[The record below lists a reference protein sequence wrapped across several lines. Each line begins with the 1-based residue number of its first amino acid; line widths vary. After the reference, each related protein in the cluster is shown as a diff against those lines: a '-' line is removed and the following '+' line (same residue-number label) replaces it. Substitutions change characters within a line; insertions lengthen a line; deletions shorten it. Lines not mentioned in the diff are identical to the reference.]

1 MFDHFP
7 RTPNNQRYEHLQFTP
22 AFMLELKFVQI
33 ISTFF
38 SKVKGSDGIH
48 VQWGLQLI
56 FEIYR
61 KTITQG
67 YTDSNID

>member
-7 RTPNNQRYEHLQFTP
+7 RTPNNQRYEQRYEQFTP

-33 ISTFF
+33 ISIFF

-48 VQWGLQLI
+48 VQWG
-56 FEIYR
+56 
-61 KTITQG
+61 
-67 YTDSNID
+67 S